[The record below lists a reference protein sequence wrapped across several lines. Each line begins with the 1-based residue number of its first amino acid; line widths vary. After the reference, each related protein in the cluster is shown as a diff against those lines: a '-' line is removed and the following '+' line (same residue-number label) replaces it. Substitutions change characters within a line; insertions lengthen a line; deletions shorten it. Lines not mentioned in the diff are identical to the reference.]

1 MTLAGTAQTEWTAVL
16 SQPARTNLMKPVRTL
31 LVDDNPEFLN
41 SAAGFLSA
49 SPQIEIVG
57 LAHSARE
64 GMSLARELSPDLL
77 LIDLSMPAMNGIETT
92 RLVKQLPVPP
102 KVVILTLHNN
112 IAYRVAAENAG
123 ADAFVSKADFVDA
136 LLPTVR
142 RLFDL
147 L

>member
-1 MTLAGTAQTEWTAVL
+1 
-16 SQPARTNLMKPVRTL
+16 MKPVRTL

-41 SAAGFLSA
+41 SAAGFLST

-57 LAHSARE
+57 LAQSARE
-64 GMSLARELSPDLL
+64 GMRLAGELSPDLL
-77 LIDLSMPAMNGIETT
+77 LIDLSMPEMNGIETT
-92 RLVKQLPVPP
+92 RRIKQLPMAP
-102 KVVILTLHNN
+102 KVIILTLHNN

-123 ADAFVSKADFVDA
+123 ADAFISKADFVEA
-136 LLPTVR
+136 LLPAIC